1 MPRSVRLF
9 IAQKAG
15 RARGEGTP
23 RVRSRDG
30 ATSETGTRPARP
42 GAPWD
47 AGPARPSRGRGR
59 QAERGIAGH
68 RRAPT
73 ARAGHLPPAAP
84 QPPAL
89 PAAFAEAERGSG
101 VSCPRRPGRAL
112 SWAMR
117 CPWCWR
123 GARGPARPAAAGLH
137 CPWFVRARP
146 SPTVPRRR
154 TLVPGAS
161 QWPQTV
167 RSQTAELTIM
177 RDVKTA
183 RGTLTRP
190 QLLVTVRSGAGH
202 TVAVTFG
209 SVVLTYD
216 ILNVELP
223 NSSRL

>member
-1 MPRSVRLF
+1 MRS
-9 IAQKAG
+9 G
-15 RARGEGTP
+15 
-23 RVRSRDG
+23 DG
-30 ATSETGTRPARP
+30 ATSETGMRPARP
-42 GAPWD
+42 GVPPEVGAD
-47 AGPARPSRGRGR
+47 RRSAGLQSSAGPPRRGQVTSRLPLRSPPPCRLPSRRRSVG
-59 QAERGIAGH
+59 AGS
-68 RRAPT
+68 PV
-73 ARAGHLPPAAP
+73 L
-84 QPPAL
+84 
-89 PAAFAEAERGSG
+89 G
-101 VSCPRRPGRAL
+101 VPGRAL
-112 SWAMR
+112 SWAMC